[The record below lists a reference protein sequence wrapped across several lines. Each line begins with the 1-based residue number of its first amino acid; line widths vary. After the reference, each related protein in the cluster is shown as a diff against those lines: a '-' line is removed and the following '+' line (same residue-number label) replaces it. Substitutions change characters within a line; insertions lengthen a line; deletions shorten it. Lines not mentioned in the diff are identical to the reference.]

1 MALFSLGHNQARNF
15 AIYAVKCREG
25 ANEKGG

>member
-1 MALFSLGHNQARNF
+1 MDLFSLGHNQARSF
-15 AIYAVKCREG
+15 AIYAIKCRVG